1 MCVIVVVKLLSVCEI
16 NSTRC
21 VTVGMVKSWIWNP
34 YFITTPLGSR
44 GGSQLSHTDTA
55 VWLYIVRLRGGEVG
69 SGSQSWTDREENIR
83 QM

>member
-1 MCVIVVVKLLSVCEI
+1 MCVIVVVRLLSVCEI

-21 VTVGMVKSWIWNP
+21 VTVCVMRSWIRNP

-44 GGSQLSHTDTA
+44 GGSQFSHTATA

-69 SGSQSWTDREENIR
+69 PGS
-83 QM
+83 